1 MKHAGILLGALA
13 LFAAGGAHAQDA
25 AGPAWCT
32 VGAGQATPESV
43 ALGMAFVP
51 SEYAQKKAR
60 VLLADRPAV
69 PLDADLAADLG
80 VPSRFVLPH
89 AWLVRGGGFEQ
100 PEGDP
105 GPGVQVYYDRS
116 AAMIQVITFAPSQ
129 ASDPLNWAVVV
140 VTSGDVFQVRNSC
153 SASG

>member
-1 MKHAGILLGALA
+1 MKRAAILAGALT
-13 LFAAGGAHAQDA
+13 LLAAGAAHAQDA
-25 AGPAWCT
+25 GGPAWCER
-32 VGAGQATPESV
+32 GAGQATPESV

-60 VLLADRPAV
+60 VLLADKPAV
-69 PLDADLAADLG
+69 PLDADLAAQLG
-80 VPSRFVLPH
+80 VPSRFVLPN

-105 GPGVQVYYDRS
+105 RPGVQVYYDHGAS
-116 AAMIQVITFAPSQ
+116 MIQVITFAPSQ
-129 ASDPLNWAVVV
+129 AADPLNWAVVV

-153 SASG
+153 SAAG